1 MRKDDRINLEEK
13 YMDEDLLKDGDDSL
27 FVKKCFNE
35 KEGCCLVVV
44 FLGCLL

>member
-1 MRKDDRINLEEK
+1 MRKDDRTNLEEK
-13 YMDEDLLKDGDDSL
+13 HMDEDSPKDGDDSS
-27 FVKKCFNE
+27 FVKKCLNE